1 MRATSPSLFPSLF
14 LASSVACAAAACAV
28 ACTTTETVY
37 ETVPAAD
44 AGSGPSNTDDLDS
57 GASTGDGAVATDAA
71 HAHPTPPPLPVIPN
85 QGGPILASPE
95 VITVT
100 WTGDPLVSAL
110 ETFDGWW
117 VTSATWK
124 TIMAEWGVGPGNYVG
139 AVHLAGAA
147 PQTLGNDDVDA
158 LLRAGFTAG
167 TIPPPN
173 GKRLYMIYPPSGTD
187 VTNFGS
193 KGCETFQAYHLSVD
207 VAASDAGAAT
217 KAYYAVTPRCANTE
231 GMSPIDF
238 VTWGASHEVMEAA
251 SDPQFDHPAWRID
264 VQSPATPELGENAD
278 LCAGH
283 PTVVEGHMI
292 TRNWSNVAAK
302 AGERPCVPAPP
313 GPMFGLFPDSA
324 EVTLTPGKSSTLK
337 IHAYASGAIAPF
349 KVGVFPGD
357 PTLTASLSA
366 KTANDGDEL
375 TLTINPSA
383 QFVEQLGS
391 NLVYLYAQ
399 SSDYSTKRHV
409 IVHSK

>member
-1 MRATSPSLFPSLF
+1 MRARNHSFLLACSL
-14 LASSVACAAAACAV
+14 VCAAAACAGV
-28 ACTTTETVY
+28 ACTTTETVFQV
-37 ETVPAAD
+37 VPAE
-44 AGSGPSNTDDLDS
+44 AGGGPTVGDDLDAGTIS
-57 GASTGDGAVATDAA
+57 GDGAVAIDAA

-95 VITVT
+95 IITVT
-100 WTGDPLVSAL
+100 WTGDPLVAGL
-110 ETFDGWW
+110 ESFDAWW

-124 TIMAEWGVGPGNYVG
+124 TIMAEWGVGAGTYVG
-139 AVHLAGAA
+139 SVHLTGAA
-147 PQTLGNDDVDA
+147 PQTLDGTDVDA
-158 LLRAGFTAG
+158 LLRAGFAAG

-173 GKRLYMIYPPSGTD
+173 GSRIYMIYPPSGTD
-187 VTNFGS
+187 VTNFGA
-193 KGCETFQAYHLSVD
+193 KGCDAFQAYHYAVD
-207 VAASDAGAAT
+207 AAASDAGPAA

-264 VQSPATPELGENAD
+264 QQSPATPELGENAD

-302 AGERPCVPAPP
+302 AGQRPCVPAPA
-313 GPMFGLFPDSA
+313 GPMFGMFPDTA
-324 EVTLTPGKSSTLK
+324 ELTVTPGKSSTVK

-349 KVGVFPGD
+349 KVGVWASD

-366 KTANDGDEL
+366 KTASDGDEL

-383 QFVEQLGS
+383 QFVEQAGA
-391 NLVYLYAQ
+391 NLVYLFAQ
-399 SSDYSTKRHV
+399 SSDYSTKGHL
-409 IVHSK
+409 IVHAK